1 MRFGLTRLILTCGA
15 MVVTAAPALA
25 AVDAYM
31 TFGTGKGETKVHVTS
46 VSQQSTMA
54 TTRDMATG
62 MATGKRMHK
71 PITITKEV
79 DMASPMLARTMQSN
93 GVLPEVTIQFAGGGT
108 AKGNVAQKIVLK
120 NATVTNVKQSGTT
133 ETLTLNYEQIEVTY
147 TNGGKTAMDDWES
160 PK

>member
-1 MRFGLTRLILTCGA
+1 MTCGA
-15 MVVTAAPALA
+15 IAATAVPAFA

-46 VSQQSTMA
+46 VSQQTA
-54 TTRDMATG
+54 APRDMATG
-62 MATGKRMHK
+62 MASGKRMHK
-71 PITITKEV
+71 PFTITKEI
-79 DMASPMLARTMQSN
+79 DKASPMLMRLMQSHDT
-93 GVLPEVTIQFAGGGT
+93 LPEVTVAFTGGAAGKANT
-108 AKGNVAQKIVLK
+108 AEKIVLK
-120 NATVTNVKQSGTT
+120 NAMVTSVKQSGTT

>member
-1 MRFGLTRLILTCGA
+1 
-15 MVVTAAPALA
+15 
-25 AVDAYM
+25 M
-31 TFGTGKGETKVHVTS
+31 TFGTGKGGDTKVRVTT
-46 VSQQSTMA
+46 VSQVA
-54 TTRDMATG
+54 APRDMATG

-79 DMASPMLARTMQSN
+79 DKASPMLARTMQSN
-93 GVLPEVTIQFAGGGT
+93 SVLPEVTIQFAGGGA
-108 AKGNVAQKIVLK
+108 AKGNVAEKIVLK
-120 NATVTNVKQSGTT
+120 NAMVTSVKQSGTT